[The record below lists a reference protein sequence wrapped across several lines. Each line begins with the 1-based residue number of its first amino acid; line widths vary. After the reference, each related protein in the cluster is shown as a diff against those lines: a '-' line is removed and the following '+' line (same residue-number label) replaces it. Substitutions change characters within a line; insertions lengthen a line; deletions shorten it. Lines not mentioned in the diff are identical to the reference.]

1 MRYMGDPGGGEIPIG
16 PVFPSLA
23 VGACR
28 PMPAASF
35 AAFLDAAPSFPDDC
49 SVQLV
54 QIARRTGVGQ
64 KALFLHLGLASIVG
78 GAVGFAVARVLR

>member
-1 MRYMGDPGGGEIPIG
+1 MRYMGDPSGGELPIG
-16 PVFPSLA
+16 PALPSLA
-23 VGACR
+23 AGACR
-28 PMPAASF
+28 PMPPASF
-35 AAFLDAAPSFPDDC
+35 AAFLEAAPTFPDDC

-64 KALFLHLGLASIVG
+64 KAFFLHLGLASIVG